1 MKITLERKLDMKK
14 IVEPV
19 QEITE
24 FIENEE
30 IYIEEIESHTHY
42 KNCRIEMRFGVKK
55 SMK

>member
-1 MKITLERKLDMKK
+1 MKK